1 MKPRLRAAGAEF
13 NADGQRVLTAS
24 ADRAAQLWNAITG
37 KAIGRLMGHKGPT
50 TSARFSPDGQ
60 RVVTAS
66 ADHTARLW
74 DAATGKAIGEPMK
87 HDDGVTSA
95 QFSADGQ
102 RVLTASADGTA
113 RLWDVPTISRDVPT
127 ISREDTAEAL
137 LLFADL
143 AEASGGV
150 ALQTSGQA
158 EILNVLAPEQVRAI
172 REKIASNSHCHL
184 QA

>member
-74 DAATGKAIGEPMK
+74 DAVTGKAIGEPMK
-87 HDDGVTSA
+87 HDDKVTSA

-113 RLWDVPTISRDVPT
+113 RLWDVPT

>member
-24 ADRAAQLWNAITG
+24 AD
-37 KAIGRLMGHKGPT
+37 
-50 TSARFSPDGQ
+50 
-60 RVVTAS
+60 
-66 ADHTARLW
+66 
-74 DAATGKAIGEPMK
+74 
-87 HDDGVTSA
+87 
-95 QFSADGQ
+95 
-102 RVLTASADGTA
+102 GTA
-113 RLWDVPTISRDVPT
+113 RLWDVPT

-172 REKIASNSHCHL
+172 R
-184 QA
+184 

>member
-1 MKPRLRAAGAEF
+1 MKPRLRATGAEF
-13 NADGQRVLTAS
+13 N
-24 ADRAAQLWNAITG
+24 
-37 KAIGRLMGHKGPT
+37 
-50 TSARFSPDGQ
+50 
-60 RVVTAS
+60 
-66 ADHTARLW
+66 
-74 DAATGKAIGEPMK
+74 
-87 HDDGVTSA
+87 
-95 QFSADGQ
+95 ADGQ

-113 RLWDVPTISRDVPT
+113 RLWDVPT

-172 REKIASNSHCHL
+172 REKIAVKFALPSSSLTPLEQCMKWSVSERRRRTTSPLFVKPGAPKNKRAVRQRFTKALSWAC
-184 QA
+184 

>member
-37 KAIGRLMGHKGPT
+37 KAIGRLMGHKGPA
-50 TSARFSPDGQ
+50 TSAQFSPDGQ

-74 DAATGKAIGEPMK
+74 DAVTGKAIGEPMK

-113 RLWDVPTISRDVPT
+113 RLWDVPT

>member
-13 NADGQRVLTAS
+13 NADGQRVLIAS
-24 ADRAAQLWNAITG
+24 ADA
-37 KAIGRLMGHKGPT
+37 
-50 TSARFSPDGQ
+50 
-60 RVVTAS
+60 
-66 ADHTARLW
+66 TARLW
-74 DAATGKAIGEPMK
+74 
-87 HDDGVTSA
+87 
-95 QFSADGQ
+95 
-102 RVLTASADGTA
+102 
-113 RLWDVPTISRDVPT
+113 DVPT

>member
-13 NADGQRVLTAS
+13 NADGRRVLTAS

-74 DAATGKAIGEPMK
+74 DAVTGKAIGEPMK

-113 RLWDVPTISRDVPT
+113 RLWDVPTISR
-127 ISREDTAEAL
+127 ENTAEAL

-150 ALQTSGQA
+150 ALQTSGQVS
-158 EILNVLAPEQVRAI
+158 I
-172 REKIASNSHCHL
+172 SFNS
-184 QA
+184 